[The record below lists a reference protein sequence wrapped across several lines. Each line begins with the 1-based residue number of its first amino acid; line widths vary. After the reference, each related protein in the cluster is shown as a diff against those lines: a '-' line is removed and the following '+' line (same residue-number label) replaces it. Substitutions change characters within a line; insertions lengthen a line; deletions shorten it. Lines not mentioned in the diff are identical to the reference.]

1 MKVEKLEDLQR
12 VATCSIE
19 EAANLVGLSRTRAY
33 QVARAGELFEVVTSG
48 KRIRV
53 KARPLFIYLM
63 GSALDEVAS

>member
-19 EAANLVGLSRTRAY
+19 EAANLVGLSRTKAY
-33 QVARAGELFEVVTSG
+33 QVARAGEIFEVVTSG
-48 KRIRV
+48 KHMRV

-63 GSALDEVAS
+63 GSALNEVAS

>member
-19 EAANLVGLSRTRAY
+19 EAANIVGLSRTKAY
-33 QVARAGELFEVVTSG
+33 QIARAGEIFEVVTSG
-48 KRIRV
+48 KRMRV

-63 GSALDEVAS
+63 GSALGEVTS

>member
-19 EAANLVGLSRTRAY
+19 EAANLVGLSRTKAY
-33 QVARAGELFEVVTSG
+33 QCARAGELFEVVTSG
-48 KRIRV
+48 KRMRV